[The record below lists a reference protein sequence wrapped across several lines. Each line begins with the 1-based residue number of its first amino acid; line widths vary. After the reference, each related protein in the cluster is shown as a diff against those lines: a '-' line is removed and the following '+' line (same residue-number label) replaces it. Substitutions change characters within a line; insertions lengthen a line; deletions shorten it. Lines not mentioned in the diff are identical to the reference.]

1 MNNREKIGFT
11 LPHLESP
18 ISKFAEK
25 GISPSEYLSRRA
37 IEKEKDIYLKKPGGE
52 DEFNREISEKYVT
65 AYPDYEIK
73 NIPTDDGEVQ
83 DEVFKSNIKP
93 YQLGY
98 NYRTDNLERSFSNYP
113 LINLLILFRLELSF
127 YHILNHFFYVK
138 SWIF

>member
-1 MNNREKIGFT
+1 
-11 LPHLESP
+11 
-18 ISKFAEK
+18 
-25 GISPSEYLSRRA
+25 YLRRRA

-83 DEVFKSNIKP
+83 DEVFKSNLKP

-98 NYRTDNLERSFSNYP
+98 NYRTDNPIDDDPEHN
-113 LINLLILFRLELSF
+113 IHAELTNS
-127 YHILNHFFYVK
+127 
-138 SWIF
+138 